1 MASYSRALFSML
13 FLLLLS
19 LTVVACGGRRDDRR
33 GDDDDDSATNN
44 NDDDD
49 DDDITG
55 DACGYPEG
63 QSSFG
68 QDVGDFL
75 PSLLVGDSAG
85 ELHSIDAFCGAALV
99 LHIDAPWNGAFYPA
113 SEELTALYNDPDL
126 EGLAILGALI
136 DIENPTDLANLAE
149 ENGIPYPLVST
160 DIDAIGSWGNISGI
174 PHLIVLDSEMRIL
187 ANGNVSGEAL
197 RALVEEQLL

>member
-1 MASYSRALFSML
+1 MAPYSRTLFSML

-19 LTVVACGGRRDDRR
+19 LTMVACGGRRDDRR
-33 GDDDDDSATNN
+33 GDDDDDSSTNN

-49 DDDITG
+49 DDDDSNG

-75 PSLLVGDSAG
+75 PSILVGDSAG
-85 ELHSIDAFCGAALV
+85 ELHSVDTFCGAALV
-99 LHIDAPWNGAFYPA
+99 LHIDAPWNGAFFPA
-113 SEELTALYNDPDL
+113 SEELSALYNDPEL
-126 EGLAILGALI
+126 EGLAILGVLI
-136 DIENPTDLANLAE
+136 DIENPTLLADIAQDF
-149 ENGIPYPLVST
+149 GISYPLVFT
-160 DIDAIGSWGNISGI
+160 DTDVVSWANVSAI

-187 ANGNVSGEAL
+187 ANGNVSAGEL
-197 RALVEEQLL
+197 RALLEEQLL